1 MRVLVVIG
9 ALVAGMF
16 AWTDVVKAD
25 EIFKATLTG
34 DQEVPAV
41 DTVTTGKVK
50 IRIND
55 TSTAGELTLTVNDG
69 VRAQQAHIHCGQP
82 GENGP
87 VIVFL
92 AGLHNPGWDVDG
104 EWVSNATF
112 TDDNMVDRESSCG
125 ATLGELI
132 QAMRE
137 GRTYANV
144 HTVAHPGG
152 EVRGLLQSQ

>member
-1 MRVLVVIG
+1 MRVLVVIAALVVG
-9 ALVAGMF
+9 LVAGTPV
-16 AWTDVVKAD
+16 ATAD
-25 EIFKATLTG
+25 ELFKATLSG

-41 DTVTTGKVK
+41 DTITTGRVK

-55 TSTAGELTLTVNDG
+55 TSTAGEFTLTVNDG

-92 AGLHNPGWDVDG
+92 AGFHNLGWDVDG

-112 TDDNMVDRESSCG
+112 TDDNMANRESPCG
-125 ATLGELI
+125 ATLTELI
-132 QAMRE
+132 QAMRD

-152 EVRGLLQSQ
+152 EVRGLIQKP